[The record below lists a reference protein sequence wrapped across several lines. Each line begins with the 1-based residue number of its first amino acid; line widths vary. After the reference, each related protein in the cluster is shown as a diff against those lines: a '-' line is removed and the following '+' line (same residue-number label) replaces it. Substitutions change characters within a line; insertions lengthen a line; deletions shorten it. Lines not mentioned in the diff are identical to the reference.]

1 MLGKGMKFLSGLL
14 TLAFTLGM
22 SSTQAAQR
30 APLPDDEVIAKLPA
44 DGGEE
49 FNRLVFEHSPY
60 LLQHARNP
68 VDWRP
73 WGEAAFA
80 EAEKLKRP
88 VLLSVGYATCHWCH
102 VMEHESFEDEEVAKL
117 INENFIAIKV
127 DREERPDIDQVYMTV
142 TQAMT
147 GSGGWPMTVVMTP
160 DKRPFFAGTYFPK
173 NDRGGRPG
181 FTTVLNQLHKIWTD
195 EPEKIEDVASNIA
208 SGLAEMSGS
217 NSGGALPKDI
227 VAQATAQLATR
238 YDEEFGGFGSSPKFP
253 TPPVLSLLLRQYA
266 RSGDPATLAMV
277 EKTLTA
283 MHLGGIYDQVGFG
296 LHRYSTDREWL
307 VPHFEKMLYDQ
318 ALLSIALLETYQVTQ
333 KKEYADN
340 AQEIFTYVL
349 RDMTSEKGGF
359 FSAED
364 ADSEGEEGTFYL
376 WSYAEILE
384 VLGDEDGK
392 WFADTF
398 QILPDGNFRDEAT
411 GKMPGTNIPHL
422 KEVPEGET
430 ADRIEALRKTLYAH
444 REKRIHPLKDD
455 KVLTDWNGLMIA
467 AFAQG
472 YTVLGD
478 EAYLAAAQSAADFA
492 LTTLRLPDGKL
503 LKRARNDQAGLTAH
517 LQDYAFL
524 SWGLIELYQA
534 SFEPK
539 YLKAALELTDYMLEH
554 FWDKE
559 EGGLFMTAND
569 SEELLVRS
577 KNIYGGAI
585 PSGNAVAAS
594 NLLKLARL
602 TGRTEFEERYD
613 ALVKAFSGDVV
624 EQPSAFPQLL
634 LAADF
639 ANGPSKEIVIAGTP
653 GTPDTVAMLSALRK
667 PFIPNKIVLFRPD
680 DSPEAITALAEYAE
694 EQKSLDGKATAYV
707 CESFACKLPT
717 NDPKKMLELI
727 GAKK

>member
-1 MLGKGMKFLSGLL
+1 MKILFGIL
-14 TLAFTLGM
+14 TLTLTLGM
-22 SSTQAAQR
+22 SSTHAVQR
-30 APLPDDEVIAKLPA
+30 APLPDSEIIAKLPA
-44 DGGEE
+44 DGGDE

-68 VDWRP
+68 VDWYP
-73 WGEAAFA
+73 WSDAAFA
-80 EAEKLKRP
+80 KAKELKRP

-160 DKRPFFAGTYFPK
+160 DKRPFFAGTYYPK
-173 NDRGGRPG
+173 NDRAGRPG
-181 FTTVLNQLHKIWTD
+181 FTTILNQLLKIWKD
-195 EPEKIEDVASNIA
+195 EPEKIEEVASNITT
-208 SGLAEMSGS
+208 GLAEMTGS
-217 NSGGALPKDI
+217 NSGGALPGDI
-227 VAQATAQLATR
+227 IAQAAAQLTGN
-238 YDEEFGGFGSSPKFP
+238 YDEEFGGFGRAPKFP
-253 TPPVLSLLLRQYA
+253 TPPVLSLLLRQHA
-266 RSGDPATLAMV
+266 RTGDPATLAMV
-277 EKTLTA
+277 EKTITA
-283 MHLGGIYDQVGFG
+283 MRLGGIYDQVGFG

-333 KKEYADN
+333 KTSYSDHAR
-340 AQEIFTYVL
+340 EIFTYVL
-349 RDMTSEKGGF
+349 RDMTSTKGGF

-376 WSYAEILE
+376 WSHKEILE
-384 VLGDEDGK
+384 VLGEEDGK
-392 WFADTF
+392 WFADAF

-411 GKMPGTNIPHL
+411 GEMPGTNIPHL
-422 KEVPEGET
+422 RETPDVET
-430 ADRIEALRKTLYAH
+430 AKRIAALRETLFAH

-455 KVLTDWNGLMIA
+455 KILTDWNGLMIA
-467 AFAQG
+467 AFARG
-472 YTVLGD
+472 YTVLGN
-478 EAYLAAAQSAADFA
+478 EAYLAAAESAADFA
-492 LTTLRLPDGKL
+492 LTTLRRPDGRL
-503 LKRARNDQAGLTAH
+503 LKRARNDEAGLTAH

-524 SWGLIELYQA
+524 TWGLIELYQA

-539 YLKAALELTDYMLEH
+539 YLNAALELTDTMVAH
-554 FWDKE
+554 FWDDK
-559 EGGLFMTAND
+559 EGGLFMTADD
-569 SEELLVRS
+569 SEKLLVRA

-594 NLLKLARL
+594 NFLKLARL

-613 ALVKAFSGDVV
+613 SLIKAFSGDIV

-634 LAADF
+634 LATDF
-639 ANGPSKEIVIAGTP
+639 AHGPSKEIVIAGTA
-653 GTPDTVAMLSALRK
+653 GAPDTAAMLAALRK
-667 PFIPNKIVLFRPD
+667 PFIPNKVVLFRPD
-680 DSPEAITALAEYAE
+680 DSPEAIIALAGYAE
-694 EQKSLDGKATAYV
+694 EQKSLEGKATAYV

-717 NDPKKMLELI
+717 SDPGKMLTLI
-727 GAKK
+727 GEKK